1 MGGKKC
7 ARVFD
12 SKPGKKTLIGGKGK
26 IFAFMFSFHSMFVV
40 GRRRWLIGLLYTVTN
55 CNNGRKLHVQ
65 LFMILMISEYLI
77 SSSRESVIDSTAV
90 CKESCKSD
98 TRTAMSRQPDSCD
111 KGYFEGGE
119 DSQDTIEG
127 LWVWWL
133 TYSHDACLNPFL
145 GRVYANVTITDINS
159 I

>member
-26 IFAFMFSFHSMFVV
+26 IFAFMCSFHSMFVV

-65 LFMILMISEYLI
+65 LIMILMISEYLI
-77 SSSRESVIDSTAV
+77 SSSRESVVDGRAV
-90 CKESCKSD
+90 CKESCKSG
-98 TRTAMSRQPDSCD
+98 TRTAMSRQPGSCD
-111 KGYFEGGE
+111 KGDFEGGE
-119 DSQDTIEG
+119 DSDR
-127 LWVWWL
+127 
-133 TYSHDACLNPFL
+133 
-145 GRVYANVTITDINS
+145 RVVGVVAYL
-159 I
+159 